1 MKSYNAV
8 KYIYDASPIYVHF
21 KKHYCPKCDK
31 RLIVAYESIVIN
43 SHSPEAKNYDFSVS
57 DTTLEGDVEFRKS
70 FFECPSCGMQI
81 SFAEMKQIEK
91 RVRLKK

>member
-1 MKSYNAV
+1 MLLNIFMMLVQSM
-8 KYIYDASPIYVHF
+8 YIS

-43 SHSPEAKNYDFSVS
+43 SHSPEAKDYDFSVS